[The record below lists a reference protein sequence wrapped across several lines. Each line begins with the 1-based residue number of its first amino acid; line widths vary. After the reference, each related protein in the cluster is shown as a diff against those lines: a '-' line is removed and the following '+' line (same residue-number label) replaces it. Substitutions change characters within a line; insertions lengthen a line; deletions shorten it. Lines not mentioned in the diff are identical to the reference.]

1 MIQEEG
7 FGLGPG
13 LGSESIHQKGEII
26 REEGFRLGPGL
37 DNRCLFENKH
47 PVSCYLC
54 PDIYFLAS
62 EWNALNSDD
71 KHPASCFLF
80 SDIYFL
86 ASEWNA
92 LNSDDKHPAS
102 CFLFPG
108 IRMENIW
115 ISLNWIGDRVL

>member
-13 LGSESIHQKGEII
+13 LGSESIHQKGEMI

-47 PVSCYLC
+47 PASCFLFS
-54 PDIYFLAS
+54 DIYFLVS

-71 KHPASCFLF
+71 KHPAS
-80 SDIYFL
+80 
-86 ASEWNA
+86 
-92 LNSDDKHPAS
+92 
-102 CFLFPG
+102 
-108 IRMENIW
+108 
-115 ISLNWIGDRVL
+115 